1 MAPVDVVVGSGPS
14 GVAAASALL
23 DAGRRVLMLDVGR
36 TRENSPERLEEH
48 GADPARK
55 LVFGSAYPYEDDRE
69 AGLVQRGTRALVSG
83 GKGGL
88 SAVWGAS
95 VLPFPEDE
103 LGDWPVSAADLRP
116 HYAKAAALLG
126 ISGAPDDLAARFP
139 FHTAPAAPL
148 RLSGQA
154 QGLLN
159 TWVENAATL
168 HERGF
173 LFGRARHAV
182 KSAACEYDGTC
193 LRGCGRGAIW
203 NAAEAVEALKKR
215 AGFEYRGGVRA
226 LGLEERGES
235 VRLHV
240 APAGASRT
248 TVDAPRAFLA
258 CGPLATARL
267 VCASF
272 GAPAGGLTMLSQP
285 YFVLPLLLDRGA
297 GSEGKDHTLAQLYL
311 EVADPA
317 VSRRLAHLQIYGR
330 NEVIDERLSS
340 AAFWTGPFAGFVRD
354 HFGPRLMAIQG
365 YLHSDE
371 GSPVTV
377 TASGKGEDLTL
388 TLKAGDA
395 AGVRSAVRR
404 VRAKLSAQAAEL
416 GFRVLPVGGKIGL
429 PGEGNHVG
437 GLFPMRS
444 ASTSHSTDRVGR
456 LHGHDRVHIVDSSV
470 LPSLPATTFTYAVM
484 ANASRIATE
493 A

>member
-1 MAPVDVVVGSGPS
+1 MAPVEIVVGSGPS

-23 DAGRRVLMLDVGR
+23 DAGRRVVMLDVGR
-36 TRENSPERLEEH
+36 TLENSPERLEEH
-48 GADPARK
+48 GDDPARK
-55 LVFGSAYPYEDDRE
+55 LVFGSAYPYDDDRE

-126 ISGAPDDLAARFP
+126 ISGAPDDLAAKFP
-139 FHTAPAAPL
+139 FHTPPAAPL

-154 QGLLN
+154 QGLIN
-159 TWVENAATL
+159 TWVENAAVL
-168 HERGF
+168 HEKGF

-182 KSAACEYDGTC
+182 NSAACEYDGTC
-193 LRGCGRGAIW
+193 LRGCARGAIW
-203 NAAEAVEALKKR
+203 NAAGAVETLKKR
-215 AGFEYRGGVRA
+215 SGFEYRGGSRV
-226 LGLEERGES
+226 LGIEERGET

-248 TVDAPRAFLA
+248 TVDAPRVFLA

-272 GAPAGGLTMLSQP
+272 GAPAEGLTMLAQP
-285 YFVLPLLLDRGA
+285 YFVLPMLLDRGVTSGA
-297 GSEGKDHTLAQLYL
+297 KDHTLAQLYL
-311 EVADPA
+311 ELADA
-317 VSRRLAHLQIYGR
+317 SVSKHLAHLQVYGR
-330 NEVIDERLSS
+330 NEVIDERLNS
-340 AAFWTGPFAGFVRD
+340 AALWAGPFAGLVKSRL
-354 HFGPRLMAIQG
+354 GPRLMAIQG

-388 TLKAGDA
+388 TLKAGDSS
-395 AGVRSAVRR
+395 GVRAAVNR
-404 VRAKLSAQAAEL
+404 VKSKLGAHADEL

-444 ASTSHSTDRVGR
+444 ASSSHTTDRVGR
-456 LHGHDRVHIVDSSV
+456 LHGRDRVHIVDSSV

-484 ANASRIATE
+484 ANASRIASE